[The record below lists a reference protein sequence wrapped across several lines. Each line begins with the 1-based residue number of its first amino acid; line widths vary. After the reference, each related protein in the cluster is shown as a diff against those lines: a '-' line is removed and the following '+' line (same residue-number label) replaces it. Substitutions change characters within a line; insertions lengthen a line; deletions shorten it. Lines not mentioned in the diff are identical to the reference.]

1 MKKMLI
7 NIVGFVMV
15 YSGCLLIAE
24 FDVSVR
30 DKLIKLLLA
39 VNTYICDHAF
49 GICFIIAAA
58 LFVGF
63 KVIMNVIRNARGHI
77 G

>member
-30 DKLIKLLLA
+30 DRLIKLLLA

-49 GICFIIAAA
+49 GICFIIATV
-58 LFVGF
+58 LFVAF
-63 KVIMNVIRNARGHI
+63 KVVMNVIRNARGHI